1 MKTPAID
8 IKTEKEIF
16 DFILLKVKDW
26 KDFKSGSIKMEF
38 KLINLPFD
46 SLEMI
51 ELGFEL
57 DEFLNIEEEIDHT
70 IFFEDQTLKDLCSRI
85 HTLQLK

>member
-1 MKTPAID
+1 MKPPAID

-16 DFILLKVKDW
+16 DFILLKVKEW
-26 KDFKSGSIKMEF
+26 KDIKSGSIKMEF

-85 HTLQLK
+85 NTLQLK

>member
-1 MKTPAID
+1 MKPSSIN

-16 DFILLKVKDW
+16 DFILLKLEDW
-26 KDFKSGSIKMEF
+26 KDFKPGSIKIES
-38 KLINLPFD
+38 KLIDLPFD

-57 DEFLNIEEEIDHT
+57 DEFLNIEEEIDIT
-70 IFFEDQTLKDLCSRI
+70 NFFEDQTLKDLCSRI
-85 HTLQLK
+85 HALQLK

>member
-38 KLINLPFD
+38 ELINLPFD

>member
-1 MKTPAID
+1 MNSSAIN

-16 DFILLKVKDW
+16 DFILLKLKEW
-26 KDFKSGSIKMEF
+26 KDFKSGSIKIES
-38 KLINLPFD
+38 KLIDLPLD

-57 DEFLNIEEEIDHT
+57 DEFLNLEEEIDIT
-70 IFFEDQTLKDLCSRI
+70 NFFEDQTLKDLCSGI
-85 HTLQLK
+85 QALQLK